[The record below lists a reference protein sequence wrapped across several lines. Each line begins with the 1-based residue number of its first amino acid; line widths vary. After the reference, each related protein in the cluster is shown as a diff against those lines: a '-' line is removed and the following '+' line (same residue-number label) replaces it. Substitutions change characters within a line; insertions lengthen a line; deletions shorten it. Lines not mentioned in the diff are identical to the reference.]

1 MVRTAIRKNNIRE
14 IFRSPGRYFAILG
27 IILLGAGFFTGLRVT
42 RDAIVKTA
50 DTYFDRTAFYDY
62 QLISTLGYTEREV
75 EAIRSRGIAEAVE
88 GAYTKDLLVALTE
101 EDVAVH
107 FMSLPNDVNKA
118 DLVKG
123 RLPEKSGEILIDRYM
138 SGGFEIGDEIALSD
152 QNTAEDLESLAAD
165 SFTIVGMV
173 SSPLFLNYER
183 GSTSIGSGSISFF
196 AYILPEDFTGDTYTS
211 IYLRLGDLGFLYSD
225 EYEKAADA
233 AEDSVRQIAEEQAHE
248 RYVRLTEE
256 NTAKLRKGEW
266 DYYFG
271 KNKYYYEKE
280 KAEKELS
287 DAEEQLKD
295 AQAELVNG
303 RTELDSGRQE
313 LDEARLKAEEE
324 FAKAEKTLNDALNQ
338 LRAGETAYAQ
348 GLASYQAGQA
358 QYAAGLSRYN
368 DSVSQYSDVFDLLE
382 VYNNFQMESND
393 VQTALT
399 ALMSEMTQIG
409 VSEGMTLDEQLAAV
423 DAYWNENEDD
433 ILDRMGT
440 LADSADALADAL
452 QVYTGNTQEL
462 KEFRSRIAAIRD
474 LIKNKD
480 KVDDSA
486 AKIRSLIT
494 SVRDLYSSASNLMN
508 SLASRAQGA
517 QAELAKA
524 AAELTKA
531 KKQLDAAK
539 KQVDAARVKLDN
551 GWQEYFDG
559 AAELDRQRADAEKQF
574 AEAEAELADA
584 EKQLEDGQK
593 EYEDGLVKLEE
604 GKAEAEKQ
612 FADGLAELNDAR
624 AKLDDGWQQLRDL
637 KEPTVYALGR
647 WANIGY
653 SCLNNDSMIVSNVA
667 KVFPFFFFLV
677 AALICITTMTR
688 MVEEQRGQLGVLE
701 ALGYSRA
708 TVMSKYLFYAGSAS
722 LLGCG
727 IGIPF
732 LSWLF
737 PQLIWQAY
745 RIMYNFSH
753 HLEYVMDW
761 KLAIITT
768 VGYVAAIMLVTGLTL
783 AGLLKQVP
791 AALMRPK
798 APKLGKRVLL
808 ERIPLIWNRLSFMW
822 KVTLRN
828 IFRYRSRVLMMLLGV
843 AGCTA
848 LMITGYG
855 IRDSISDV
863 VTYQYSEVTLYEY
876 EVTFSEEPDADAQSD
891 FARMAVRYSGDSLF
905 VGSFNA
911 AARKEKTD
919 MDLTLITS
927 DSADAFSNYIALH
940 RGGEKL
946 PFPGRGEAVINNA
959 AADDLK
965 VKIGDPVT
973 LVLDDR
979 EYQLTVS
986 GIFDNYIYNYLL
998 ITDETYE
1005 DLTGS
1010 LPEHK
1015 TAFVLHRDGASDAT
1029 ARLLNFPGVLNVTA
1043 GSVMKDRIGG
1053 IMDNLIYIVLLT
1065 IVCAAAL
1072 AFIVIYNLININ
1084 INERLREIA
1093 TVKVLGFYRGEAA
1106 IYVLRENLL
1115 LTLLGAI
1122 AGIPLGILLNR
1133 FVMGSIQVDLVS
1145 FIPRVKF
1152 PSFVWSVF
1160 FTLLFSFLVYLIMMR
1175 RLEKIDMASALK
1187 AAE

>member
-1 MVRTAIRKNNIRE
+1 MVRTAIGKNNIRE

-50 DTYFDRTAFYDY
+50 DNYFDQAAFYDY
-62 QLISTLGYTEREV
+62 RFVSTLGYTETEV
-75 EAIRSRGIAEAVE
+75 EAIRALGIAEGVE
-88 GAYTKDLLVALTE
+88 GAKTKDLLVALTE
-101 EDVAVH
+101 EDAAVH
-107 FMSLPNDVNKA
+107 FMSLPSAVNKVS
-118 DLVKG
+118 LTEG
-123 RLPEKSGEILIDRYM
+123 RLPERSGEIVIDRYM
-138 SGGFEIGDEIALSD
+138 SGGFALGDEIVLSD
-152 QNTAEDLESLAAD
+152 QNTPEDLESLAVN
-165 SFTIVGMV
+165 SFTVVGMAN
-173 SSPLFLNYER
+173 SPLFLNYER

-196 AYILPEDFTGDTYTS
+196 AYILPEDFTGDVYS
-211 IYLRLGDLGFLYSD
+211 SVYLRLGDLGFLYSD
-225 EYEKAADA
+225 EYEEAADA
-233 AEDSVRQIAEEQAHE
+233 VKDDMLKVAEEQAVR
-248 RYVRLTEE
+248 RYDRLVEE
-256 NTAKLRKGEW
+256 NTDKLTRGEA
-266 DYYFG
+266 DYRQGVEDF
-271 KNKYYYEKE
+271 E
-280 KAEKELS
+280 
-287 DAEEQLKD
+287 
-295 AQAELVNG
+295 
-303 RTELDSGRQE
+303 SGRQ
-313 LDEARLKAEEE
+313 KAEEE
-324 FAKAEKTLNDALNQ
+324 LSEVETQLKNAWLELSEGRRQIEEGRKELEDGKAEAEKQFAEAEKKLNDALEQ
-338 LRAGETAYAQ
+338 LRDGEAAYAQ
-348 GLASYQAGQA
+348 GLSAYQAGQA
-358 QYAAGLSRYN
+358 QYAAGLKQYN

-382 VYNNFQMESND
+382 VYHEFQKESGD
-393 VQTALT
+393 LQTLLT
-399 ALMSEMTQIG
+399 AIMSEMSSIG
-409 VSEGMTLDEQLAAV
+409 IAEGMTVDEQLAAV
-423 DAYWNENEDD
+423 DKYWKENEDTVF
-433 ILDRMGT
+433 RQMGE
-440 LADSADALADAL
+440 LADSADALADSL
-452 QVYTGNTQEL
+452 ETYTGNTKEL
-462 KEFRSRIAAIRD
+462 QEFRKRIAD
-474 LIKNKD
+474 LRALVRNKD

-486 AKIRSLIT
+486 EVIRSLIA
-494 SVRDLYSSASNLMN
+494 SVRELYSSASKLMS
-508 SLASRAQGA
+508 SLASKAQGA

-524 AAELTKA
+524 ASQLAES

-539 KQVDAARVKLDN
+539 RQVDAARVKLDN
-551 GWQEYFDG
+551 GWKSYFDG
-559 AAELDRQRADAEKQF
+559 AAELDKQRADAEKQF
-574 AEAEAELADA
+574 ADAETELADA
-584 EKQLEDGQK
+584 EGQ
-593 EYEDGLVKLEE
+593 LEE
-604 GKAEAEKQ
+604 GLAEYEEGLAGYEEGKIEAARQLADGKAEL
-612 FADGLAELNDAR
+612 DDAR
-624 AKLDDGWQQLRDL
+624 RQLDDGWKALGEL
-637 KEPTVYALGR
+637 KAPTAYALGR
-647 WANIGY
+647 FANVGY
-653 SCLNNDSMIVSNVA
+653 ACLNNDSMIVSNVA

-701 ALGYSRA
+701 ALGYSRG

-727 IGIPF
+727 IGIPS

-745 RIMYNFSH
+745 RIMYNFADR
-753 HLEYVMDW
+753 LEYVMDW

-768 VGYVAAIMLVTGLTL
+768 VGYVSAIMLVTGLTL

-808 ERIPLIWNRLSFMW
+808 ERIPAVWNRLDFMW

-876 EVTFSEEPDADAQSD
+876 EVTFSEEPDAEAQED
-891 FARMAVRYSGDSLF
+891 FIRTAARYSGDSLF

-911 AARKEKTD
+911 SARREKAD

-927 DSADAFSNYIALH
+927 DHADIFSRYIALH
-940 RGGEKL
+940 DGDAEV
-946 PFPGRGEAVINNA
+946 PYPGSGEAVINNA

-965 VKIGDPVT
+965 VKVGDPVT
-973 LVLDDR
+973 LVLDGR

-986 GIFDNYIYNYLL
+986 GIFDNYIYNYML
-998 ITDETYE
+998 ISDETHAA
-1005 DLTGS
+1005 LTGS

-1015 TAFVLHRDGASDAT
+1015 TAFVLHREGAADAT

-1106 IYVLRENLL
+1106 VYVLRENLL
-1115 LTLLGAI
+1115 LTLLGALL
-1122 AGIPLGILLNR
+1122 GIPLGILLNN
-1133 FVMGSIQVDLVS
+1133 FVMSSIQVDLVS

-1152 PSFVWSVF
+1152 PSFIWSIS

>member
-27 IILLGAGFFTGLRVT
+27 IILLGAGFFCGLRVT

-50 DTYFDRTAFYDY
+50 DTYFDRTSFYDY
-62 QLISTLGYTEREV
+62 QIVSTLGYTETEV
-75 EAIRSRGIAEAVE
+75 EAIRALGIAEAVE
-88 GAYTKDLLVALTE
+88 GMYTKDLLVALTE
-101 EDVAVH
+101 EDAAVH
-107 FMSLPNDVNKA
+107 FMSLPSLVNRV
-118 DLVKG
+118 DLMEG
-123 RLPEKSGEILIDRYM
+123 RLPEKSGEIVIDRYM
-138 SGGFEIGDEIALSD
+138 ASGFELGDEIALSD
-152 QNTAEDLESLAAD
+152 QNTQEDLESLATD
-165 SFTIVGMV
+165 TFTIVGMV
-173 SSPLFLNYER
+173 NSPLFLNYER

-196 AYILPEDFTGDTYTS
+196 AYVLPEDFTGDAYS
-211 IYLRLGDLGFLYSD
+211 AVYLRLGDLGFLYSD
-225 EYEKAADA
+225 EYEEAADA
-233 AEDSVRQIAEEQAHE
+233 AEESIRAVAEDQAQQ
-248 RYVRLTEE
+248 RYVRLVQE
-256 NTAKLRKGEW
+256 NTEKLTDG
-266 DYYFG
+266 
-271 KNKYYYEKE
+271 EKE
-280 KAEKELS
+280 YLLGMIEYNKGKAKAEKELA
-287 DAEEQLKD
+287 DAENELRD
-295 AQAELVNG
+295 AQAELIMG
-303 RTELDSGRQE
+303 RMQIISGKQQ
-313 LDEARLKAEEE
+313 LTDGKAE
-324 FAKAEKTLNDALNQ
+324 AEKKFAEADKKLSDSLNQ
-338 LRAGETAYAQ
+338 LRDGETAYAQ
-348 GLASYQAGQA
+348 GLADYQAGQA
-358 QYAAGLSRYN
+358 KYAAGLTQYN
-368 DSVSQYSDVFDLLE
+368 SSVSQYKDVFDLLA
-382 VYNNFQMESND
+382 VYNDFQLESND
-393 VQTALT
+393 TQTALT
-399 ALMSEMTQIG
+399 ALLSQMTMLG
-409 VSEGMTLDEQLAAV
+409 VTEDMTLDEQLAAI
-423 DAYWNENEDD
+423 DAYWTENEDD
-433 ILDRMGT
+433 IFDQMED

-452 QVYTGNTQEL
+452 QLYTGNTAEL
-462 KEFRSRIAAIRD
+462 KEFRNRIAAIRT

-480 KVDDSA
+480 KVDDSVTE
-486 AKIRSLIT
+486 IRSLI
-494 SVRDLYSSASNLMN
+494 SAVRDLYSSASKLMT
-508 SLASRAQGA
+508 SLT
-517 QAELAKA
+517 AKA
-524 AAELTKA
+524 QSAQKQLSKAASQLAQA

-539 KQVDAARVKLDN
+539 KQVDAARVTLDN
-551 GWQEYFDG
+551 GWTAYFKGVDELDKQRA
-559 AAELDRQRADAEKQF
+559 AAEKKFADAET
-574 AEAEAELADA
+574 ELADA
-584 EKQLEDGQK
+584 EVQIEDGLE
-593 EYEDGLVKLEE
+593 EYKDGLVKLEE
-604 GKAEAEKQ
+604 GRAETEQKLT
-612 FADGLAELNDAR
+612 DGEQELADAR
-624 AKLDDGWQQLRDL
+624 AELDDGWEKLHDL
-637 KEPTVYALGR
+637 KEPTAYTLGR

-701 ALGYSRA
+701 ALGYSRS

-732 LSWLF
+732 LCWLF

-745 RIMYNFSH
+745 RIMYNFSYT
-753 HLEYVMDW
+753 LEYVLDW

-768 VGYVAAIMLVTGLTL
+768 VGYVAAILFVTWLTL

-828 IFRYRSRVLMMLLGV
+828 IFRYRNRVLMMLLGV

-876 EVTFSEEPDADAQSD
+876 EVTFSEEPDAEGKSD
-891 FARMAVRYSGDSLF
+891 FAKTAARYSGDSLF

-911 AARKEKTD
+911 SARREKTE
-919 MDLTLITS
+919 MDLTLIST
-927 DSADAFSNYIALH
+927 DS
-940 RGGEKL
+940 GGEFSRYISLHKGAEEV
-946 PFPGRGEAVINNA
+946 PYPGRGEAVINNA
-959 AADDLK
+959 AAEDLK
-965 VKIGDPVT
+965 LKIGDPVT
-973 LVLDDR
+973 LVLDEQ

-986 GIFDNYIYNYLL
+986 GIFDNYIYNFLL
-998 ITDETYE
+998 ISDETYQ
-1005 DLTGS
+1005 DMTGS

-1015 TAFVLHRDGASDAT
+1015 TAFVLHRDGAADAT
-1029 ARLLNFPGVLNVTA
+1029 ARLLNFSGVLNVTA

-1053 IMDNLIYIVLLT
+1053 IMDNLVYIVILT

-1106 IYVLRENLL
+1106 VYVLRENLL

-1122 AGIPLGILLNR
+1122 AGIPLGILLNS

-1175 RLEKIDMASALK
+1175 RLEKIDMAAALK

>member
-27 IILLGAGFFTGLRVT
+27 IILLGAGFFCGLRVT

-62 QLISTLGYTEREV
+62 QLVSTLGYTETEV
-75 EAIRSRGIAEAVE
+75 EAIRALGIAEAVE
-88 GAYTKDLLVALTE
+88 GMYTKDLLVALTE
-101 EDVAVH
+101 EDAPVH
-107 FMSLPNDVNKA
+107 FMSLPYAVNKV
-118 DLVKG
+118 DLMEG
-123 RLPEKSGEILIDRYM
+123 RLPEKSGEIVIDRYM
-138 SGGFEIGDEIALSD
+138 STGFMLGDEIALSN
-152 QNTAEDLESLAAD
+152 QNTPEDLDSLAVD
-165 SFTIVGMV
+165 TFTVVGMV
-173 SSPLFLNYER
+173 NSPLFLNYER

-196 AYILPEDFTGDTYTS
+196 AYILPEDFSGDTYTS
-211 IYLRLGDLGFLYSD
+211 IYLRLGDLGFLYSAEYD
-225 EYEKAADA
+225 EAADA
-233 AEDSVRQIAEEQAHE
+233 AEESVRKIAEYQALE
-248 RYVRLTEE
+248 RYVRLIDE
-256 NTAKLRKGEW
+256 NTEKLRKGEW
-266 DYYFG
+266 DYYVG
-271 KNKYYYEKE
+271 KNKYITGKE
-280 KAEKELS
+280 EAENEIADAEK
-287 DAEEQLKD
+287 QLQD
-295 AQAELVNG
+295 AQAELIRG
-303 RTELDSGRQE
+303 RVEILHGKEELEAGRK
-313 LDEARLKAEEE
+313 EA
-324 FAKAEKTLNDALNQ
+324 AEKFAEADRKLSDALEQ
-338 LRAGETAYAQ
+338 LRDGESAYSQ
-348 GLASYQAGQA
+348 GLAAYQAGQA
-358 QYAAGLSRYN
+358 QYAAGLTQYN
-368 DSVSQYSDVFDLLE
+368 NSVSQYSDVFDLLE
-382 VYNNFQMESND
+382 VYNNFQLASND

-399 ALMSEMTQIG
+399 ALMSEMAVIG
-409 VSEGMTLDEQLAAV
+409 VSENMSLDEQLAAA
-423 DAYWNENEDD
+423 DAYWEANKDSIYKELE
-433 ILDRMGT
+433 G
-440 LADSADALADAL
+440 LADSAEDLADAL
-452 QVYTGNTQEL
+452 QPYTGNSQQM
-462 KEFRSRIAAIRD
+462 KDFRSRIAALRA

-480 KVDDSA
+480 KVDDTVEET
-486 AKIRSLIT
+486 RTLIT
-494 SVRDLYSSASNLMN
+494 TVRDLYSSASKLMT
-508 SLASRAQGA
+508 SLT
-517 QAELAKA
+517 AKA
-524 AAELTKA
+524 ESAQKQMSQAAAKLAQA

-539 KQVDAARVKLDN
+539 KQVEAARAKLDAGWTSYFN
-551 GWQEYFDG
+551 GS
-559 AAELDRQRADAEKQF
+559 AELDRQRAEADKQF
-574 AEAEAELADA
+574 ADAEAELADA
-584 EKQLEDGQK
+584 EKQLEEGVA
-593 EYEDGLVKLEE
+593 EYNDGLVKLDE
-604 GKAEAEKQ
+604 GKAEAAQKLE
-612 FADGLAELNDAR
+612 DGRIELEDAR
-624 AKLDDGWQQLRDL
+624 AQLDDGWKQLREL
-637 KEPTVYALGR
+637 EEPTVYTLGR

-732 LSWLF
+732 LCWLF

-745 RIMYNFSH
+745 RIMYNFSYT
-753 HLEYVMDW
+753 LEYVLDW

-768 VGYVAAIMLVTGLTL
+768 VGYVAAILFVTGLTL

-876 EVTFSEEPDADAQSD
+876 EVTFAEEPDADGKSD
-891 FARMAVRYSGDSLF
+891 FARTAARYSGDSLF

-911 AARKEKTD
+911 SARREKTE
-919 MDLTLITS
+919 MDLTLIST
-927 DSADAFSNYIALH
+927 DSGSEFSRYISLH
-940 RGGEKL
+940 KGTEEV
-946 PFPGRGEAVINNA
+946 PYPGRGEAVINNA

-965 VKIGDPVT
+965 LKTGDPVT
-973 LVLDDR
+973 LVLDGQ

-998 ITDETYE
+998 ISDETYQ

-1015 TAFVLHRDGASDAT
+1015 TAFVLHRDGAADAT
-1029 ARLLNFPGVLNVTA
+1029 ARLLNFSGVLNVTA

-1053 IMDNLIYIVLLT
+1053 IMDNLVYIVILT

-1093 TVKVLGFYRGEAA
+1093 TIKVLGFYRGEAA
-1106 IYVLRENLL
+1106 VYVLRENLL
-1115 LTLLGAI
+1115 LTLLGALL
-1122 AGIPLGILLNR
+1122 GIPLGILLNS

-1145 FIPRVKF
+1145 FTPRVKF
-1152 PSFVWSVF
+1152 PSFIWSVF
-1160 FTLLFSFLVYLIMMR
+1160 FTILFSFLVYLIMMR